1 MIKVSKQELLEIAR
15 TSRIELKEQEIAGML
30 KELEDMLSY
39 AERISNVVIDHGCA
53 PHKNVNLFRDDIVQV
68 TAYQALLDQA
78 PDVEQNLFVV
88 PKIIETQE

>member
-53 PHKNVNLFRDDIVQV
+53 PHKNTNLFRDDIVQV
-68 TAYQALLDQA
+68 TAYQSLLDQA